1 MHDLVDEDSDINALA
16 EDMSVL
22 LRQRVVSGYGSD
34 AHKNVG
40 LCEASLAEFWRWIGR
55 ESSVSPSSILNL
67 LLTLRIYSEQELKPC
82 RGTPA

>member
-1 MHDLVDEDSDINALA
+1 MHDLSDEEPDINALA

-22 LRQRVVSGYGSD
+22 LRQRVVNGYGAD

-55 ESSVSPSSILNL
+55 E
-67 LLTLRIYSEQELKPC
+67 
-82 RGTPA
+82 